1 MGKSGVNVYPEE
13 KSEKKKDTPAFS
25 FGGLDL
31 GWVIRHSV
39 PKSMSDLSSARRSL
53 VTL

>member
-13 KSEKKKDTPAFS
+13 KSKKDTLAIS
-25 FGGLDL
+25 SGGLDI

-39 PKSMSDLSSARRSL
+39 QKACQF
-53 VTL
+53 